1 MDKSSFESLSH
12 YIDMLLDAICVV
24 DADGHFLHVSESAE
38 RIFGYKPEEMI
49 GKQMLDLVHP
59 DDRCKTLEVVSEIKA
74 GLAKVD
80 FENRYIRKDGQII
93 NLLWSAR
100 WSEDD
105 QIRVAVA
112 RDISRQKQAE
122 AQQKALFNISEAA
135 HTEDSLTALYERIH
149 QIIVEFIPAKQFAIA
164 LYDATT
170 GTLSFPYKQLD
181 TEDLRHQLDIN
192 AFCCEVSKR
201 GITQKKLTQNAAKQ
215 SCEWL
220 GVPLRS
226 QKGVI
231 GTLVVKTDWSDQNY
245 THNDQEVLEFV
256 STQIAAAIERKQMI
270 EHLRQ
275 LAMYDKLTGL
285 PNRQLFTDR
294 INQLLAAAHRGGHLA
309 LLYLDL
315 DNFKQA
321 NDSLGHEAGDQLLK
335 LVAERLKSCLRQ
347 SDTVA
352 RLGGDEF
359 VILLDNIDEPGLVQ
373 EVADKVVLELAKP
386 YQLETFTAY
395 MSASIGMAFYPQ
407 NGQTER
413 ELLKHADTAMYEAKR
428 QGGNCYSLAV

>member
-1 MDKSSFESLSH
+1 MDKNSFESLSY

-24 DADGHFLHVSESAE
+24 DADGYFIHVSESAE

-59 DDRCKTLEVVSEIKA
+59 DDRTKTLDVVKEIKA

-80 FENRYIRKDGQII
+80 FENRYIRKDGQVI

-105 QIRVAVA
+105 KIRVAVA
-112 RDISRQKQAE
+112 RDITRQKQAE
-122 AQQKALFNISEAA
+122 AQQRALFNISEAA
-135 HTEDSLTALYERIH
+135 HTQDSLTSLYERIH
-149 QIIVEFIPAKQFAIA
+149 QIIAEFIPAKQFAIS
-164 LYDATT
+164 LYDAGK

-181 TEDLRHQLDIN
+181 TKELRHQLDIN
-192 AFCCEVSKR
+192 AFCCEVSR
-201 GITQKKLTQNAAKQ
+201 QGTTQKKLTQNAAEQ

-220 GVPLRS
+220 GVPLKS

-231 GTLVVKTDWSDQNY
+231 GTLVVKTDWSGQNY

-294 INQLLAAAHRGGHLA
+294 INQALAGARRGSGHLA

-315 DNFKQA
+315 DSFKQA

-335 LVAERLKSCLRQ
+335 QVA
-347 SDTVA
+347 A
-352 RLGGDEF
+352 
-359 VILLDNIDEPGLVQ
+359 
-373 EVADKVVLELAKP
+373 
-386 YQLETFTAY
+386 
-395 MSASIGMAFYPQ
+395 
-407 NGQTER
+407 
-413 ELLKHADTAMYEAKR
+413 
-428 QGGNCYSLAV
+428 CY